1 MDRQPIRNP
10 ARPMARLLATALCGC
25 VVGTLGGCGRTSSDH
40 AVHAAAATEAEPPAT
55 PSRSLPAAPR
65 VLSLNDAASIG
76 DLAHSEVVPAAYP
89 PTQAG
94 DDSPRA
100 RLAQAQ
106 PMPLPADGP
115 DLEPPRQS
123 AGSPTDNRTTIAPL
137 PPIASPIA
145 TSIAPPNFGPLP
157 RSAEL
162 DAVTRQADAHTAL
175 GFELAQRGAIYSAR
189 AEFVAALHTIAGAL
203 DSASAGNSHDEMLEE
218 GLQALDE
225 ADDFA
230 ANGAMAQSDADVSRI
245 VAGHQTPVLKDAPLS
260 GLSCTAALSRYLT
273 FAQEQLAGCTAG
285 VPAGSAA
292 LYGLGKIYC
301 VPESMHGPADPT
313 HGAKAVAL
321 HQAALL
327 VDSRNYR
334 SANELGVLLARFG
347 RLHEA
352 RAALLRSIAVSPQP
366 TTWQNLAA
374 VHRLLGERD
383 LAARAYHESVL
394 AAARP
399 SRTGAAGRS
408 AHIVQWLDPATFA
421 TTTPV
426 NIDGTPPAQSSQQNN
441 VAAGAAAAKR

>member
-1 MDRQPIRNP
+1 
-10 ARPMARLLATALCGC
+10 LLLTDAPSIDD
-25 VVGTLGGCGRTSSDH
+25 VVHSD
-40 AVHAAAATEAEPPAT
+40 
-55 PSRSLPAAPR
+55 
-65 VLSLNDAASIG
+65 
-76 DLAHSEVVPAAYP
+76 VVPAAYP
-89 PTQAG
+89 PMQAG
-94 DDSPRA
+94 DDAPRV

-106 PMPLPADGP
+106 PMPLPGDGP

-123 AGSPTDNRTTIAPL
+123 AVSPTDNQTGIAPL
-137 PPIASPIA
+137 PPIASPIASPIAPPIAPPIASPIASPIA

-162 DAVTRQADAHTAL
+162 DAVARQADAHTAR

-189 AEFVAALHTIAGAL
+189 AEFIAALHTIAGAL
-203 DSASAGNSHDEMLEE
+203 DAASAGNSHDEMLEE

-230 ANGAMAQSDADVSRI
+230 ANGATSQSDADVSRI
-245 VAGHQTPVLKDAPLS
+245 VAGHQTPVLKDSPLS

-292 LYGLGKIYC
+292 LYGLGKVYC
-301 VPESMHGPADPT
+301 VPESRHGPADPT
-313 HGAKAVAL
+313 QGAKAVAL

-327 VDSRNYR
+327 VDIRNYR

-347 RLHEA
+347 RLPEA
-352 RAALLRSIAVSPQP
+352 RTALLHSIAVSPQP

-374 VHRLLGERD
+374 VHQQLGERD
-383 LAARAYHESVL
+383 LATRAYHESVL
-394 AAARP
+394 AAPRLN
-399 SRTGAAGRS
+399 RTGAAGRS
-408 AHIVQWLDPATFA
+408 AYVVQWLDPATFA

-426 NIDGTPPAQSSQQNN
+426 NIDGTPPAQSNQQNN
-441 VAAGAAAAKR
+441 VAAGTNAAAKR